1 MIAVFTPTRRF
12 GGLDLTISSLA
23 RQTYEDFTWLVQ
35 DELLGTRLGV
45 YDMATIRH
53 GISVDFLMTPKRPE
67 KYRNLA
73 AAYNQAAQ
81 RAIEIGANYLV
92 SLQDYIWV
100 PHDGLEM
107 FLEVHDVVPKALVT
121 GLTSHSE
128 KPTKDD
134 IANIKGAYTIF
145 KEPLTSKPEGISWH
159 DVRELDLYPE
169 ENIKTIKCKPDHW
182 EANWASIDM
191 EVIRDGLRWDED
203 YDIGVA
209 YENMDFAF
217 RAFKAGATCV
227 LDKRNHAISLPHRTY
242 FEGEEEE
249 IKEHSNRIMYEQ
261 KCMI

>member
-1 MIAVFTPTRRF
+1 
-12 GGLDLTISSLA
+12 
-23 RQTYEDFTWLVQ
+23 
-35 DELLGTRLGV
+35 
-45 YDMATIRH
+45 MATIRH

-159 DVRELDLYPE
+159 DVREADLYPE